1 MLSLST
7 VFASYFPSA
16 TSRSIQGN
24 RRVPEIFR
32 KLKKLPLRIRQGKK
46 MLNMLIVDD
55 QPHMQQ
61 FLCEELIDE
70 GYSVEYFATERVKYC
85 NEDKCS
91 WRGDC
96 LSINNN
102 PKSSPR

>member
-1 MLSLST
+1 MKIND
-7 VFASYFPSA
+7 V
-16 TSRSIQGN
+16 
-24 RRVPEIFR
+24 R
-32 KLKKLPLRIRQGKK
+32 KIAKGILINTYAMKKKDIIRA
-46 MLNMLIVDD
+46 V
-55 QPHMQQ
+55 QQ
-61 FLCEELIDE
+61 SENN
-70 GYSVEYFATERVKYC
+70 VEYFATDRVEYC